1 MSKNSGPSRRQ
12 RLWLGAVLL
21 LAATWWAAPV
31 QAARQGASPPQNP
44 AALYQAHCSGCHG
57 DDADGRSR
65 APKKMNPAPRDFTT
79 PQATQELTRERMIAA
94 VKNGVPGTAMAG
106 LKKQLSDAQ
115 IAAVVD
121 HVRNTYM
128 RPSVTDASRGRRIYA
143 RVCSVCH
150 GDQGKGS
157 MFASPNLKPAPRD
170 FTSQAAKDELTRDRM
185 LTAVSQGR
193 PNTAMQGYARRF
205 SQEDLEAVVDYIRV
219 SIMRVQEP
227 AAAPGVTG
235 ASAKK
240 GTGQKDGGHD
250 HGAHGGHGDHGSHG
264 DPNDH
269 AAHGHGGA
277 QALGKD
283 GKVDMKKP
291 FANGLRG
298 DPVAGQKFYDANCAT
313 CHGVKGDGQGPRAYF
328 INPKPAV
335 FTDAKTRAGM
345 NRPVIYDGV
354 ALGRRGSEMPAWDK
368 VLTPQE
374 IADVSEYVFRA
385 FIQSGTK
392 NVANRK

>member
-1 MSKNSGPSRRQ
+1 MSRESEPVRRT

-21 LAATWWAAPV
+21 LAASWLALPVHAATR
-31 QAARQGASPPQNP
+31 AP
-44 AALYQAHCSGCHG
+44 AGQTPAQLYQTYCSGCHG

-65 APKKMNPAPRDFTT
+65 TQKRMNPAPRDFTT
-79 PQATQELTRERMIAA
+79 PQASQELTRERMVAA

-121 HVRNTYM
+121 HVRDTYI

-150 GDQGKGS
+150 GEQGKGS
-157 MFASPNLKPAPRD
+157 MFASPNLRPAPRD
-170 FTSQAAKDELTRDRM
+170 FTSQGAKDELTRDRM
-185 LTAVSQGR
+185 LAAVTHGR
-193 PNTAMQGYARRF
+193 PNTAMPGYGRRF

-219 SIMRVQEP
+219 SIMRVQE
-227 AAAPGVTG
+227 AEAVAGTRATAGPGT
-235 ASAKK
+235 KK
-240 GTGQKDGGHD
+240 GARKEAGHD
-250 HGAHGGHGDHGSHG
+250 HGDHSGHG

-269 AAHGHGGA
+269 AAHGHGGDH
-277 QALGKD
+277 ALGKD
-283 GKVDMKKP
+283 GKIDMRKP
-291 FANGLRG
+291 FSNGLRG

-313 CHGVKGDGQGPRAYF
+313 CHGIKGDGQGPRAYF

-335 FTDAKTRAGM
+335 FTDPKTRAGM

-368 VLTPQE
+368 VMTPQE

-385 FIQSGTK
+385 FIQPGKKTD
-392 NVANRK
+392 VARKK

>member
-1 MSKNSGPSRRQ
+1 MSRESEPLRRT
-12 RLWLGAVLL
+12 RLWLAAMLL
-21 LAATWWAAPV
+21 LAASWLALPVHAAKR
-31 QAARQGASPPQNP
+31 AP
-44 AALYQAHCSGCHG
+44 AGQTPAQLFQTYCSGCHG
-57 DDADGRSR
+57 DDADGRGR
-65 APKKMNPAPRDFTT
+65 ARKTMNPAPRDFTT
-79 PQATQELTRERMIAA
+79 PQATQELTRDRMIAA

-106 LKKQLSDAQ
+106 LKKQLTDAQ
-115 IAAVVD
+115 ITAVVD

-128 RPSVTDASRGRRIYA
+128 RPSVTDANRGRRIYA

-157 MFASPNLKPAPRD
+157 MFASANLRPAPRD
-170 FTSQAAKDELTRDRM
+170 FTSQGAKDELTRDRM
-185 LTAVSQGR
+185 LAAVSQGR

-205 SQEDLEAVVDYIRV
+205 SQQDQEAVVDYIRV
-219 SIMRVQEP
+219 SIMRVQE
-227 AAAPGVTG
+227 AEAVSGTHAQEAPGAKKDPRKK
-235 ASAKK
+235 ASA
-240 GTGQKDGGHD
+240 HD
-250 HGAHGGHGDHGSHG
+250 HGDHGSQG
-264 DPNDH
+264 NPNDH
-269 AAHGHGGA
+269 AAHGHGGG

-283 GKVDMKKP
+283 GKIDMKKP

-335 FTDAKTRAGM
+335 FIDAKTRAGM

-374 IADVSEYVFRA
+374 IADVSEYVFRT

-392 NVANRK
+392 NVAGNK

>member
-1 MSKNSGPSRRQ
+1 MSRDSGSSRRA

-31 QAARQGASPPQNP
+31 HAAIQSASPQQTP

-57 DDADGRSR
+57 DNADGRAR
-65 APKKMNPAPRDFTT
+65 AQKRMSPPPRDFTT

-94 VKNGVPGTAMAG
+94 VRNGVPGTAMAG
-106 LKKQLSDAQ
+106 LKKRLSEAQ

-121 HVRNTYM
+121 HVRDTYM

-185 LTAVSQGR
+185 LAAVAQGR

-227 AAAPGVTG
+227 DAFAGAHAHGVPA

-240 GTGQKDGGHD
+240 GAGKGGGHD
-250 HGAHGGHGDHGSHG
+250 HGDHGSHG
-264 DPNDH
+264 DAEDH

-277 QALGKD
+277 AALGKD
-283 GKVDMKKP
+283 GRIDMKKP

-392 NVANRK
+392 NVASRK

>member
-1 MSKNSGPSRRQ
+1 MSRDSGPSRRQ
-12 RLWLGAVLL
+12 RLWLGTVLL

-31 QAARQGASPPQNP
+31 HAAKQSASSQQTP

-65 APKKMNPAPRDFTT
+65 AQKKMNPAPRDFTT
-79 PQATQELTRERMIAA
+79 PQATQELSRERMIAA
-94 VKNGVPGTAMAG
+94 VRNGVPGTAMAG
-106 LKKQLSDAQ
+106 LKKQLSNAQ

-121 HVRNTYM
+121 HVRDTYM

-170 FTSQAAKDELTRDRM
+170 FTSQGAKDELTRDRM
-185 LTAVSQGR
+185 LAAVSQGR

-219 SIMRVQEP
+219 SIMRVQEAP
-227 AAAPGVTG
+227 AAHAHAAPAAG
-235 ASAKK
+235 AKGGKK
-240 GTGQKDGGHD
+240 KDAHD
-250 HGAHGGHGDHGSHG
+250 HGDHAGHGDAE
-264 DPNDH
+264 DH
-269 AAHGHGGA
+269 AAHGHGGP

-283 GKVDMKKP
+283 GKIDMKKP

-313 CHGVKGDGQGPRAYF
+313 CHGIKGDGQGPRAYF

-368 VLTPQE
+368 VMTPQE

-392 NVANRK
+392 NVAKKQ

>member
-1 MSKNSGPSRRQ
+1 MSRDSGSSRRS
-12 RLWLGAVLL
+12 RLWLSAVLL
-21 LAATWWAAPV
+21 LAATWVAAPV
-31 QAARQGASPPQNP
+31 HAARP
-44 AALYQAHCSGCHG
+44 APTPAQLYQSHCASCHG
-57 DDADGRSR
+57 DEADGRGR
-65 APKKMNPAPRDFTT
+65 TRKNMNPVPRDFTT

-94 VKNGVPGTAMAG
+94 VKNGVPGTAMAS

-170 FTSQAAKDELTRDRM
+170 FTSPAAKEDLTRDRM
-185 LTAVSQGR
+185 LASVAQGR

-227 AAAPGVTG
+227 ATAPGAHAHAATG
-235 ASAKK
+235 APAKNA
-240 GTGQKDGGHD
+240 GHDHGDHGD
-250 HGAHGGHGDHGSHG
+250 HGAHGDA
-264 DPNDH
+264 NDH

-277 QALGKD
+277 QAVGKD
-283 GKVDMKKP
+283 GRIDMRKP
-291 FANGLRG
+291 FAKGLKG

-385 FIQSGTK
+385 FIQTGTN
-392 NVANRK
+392 NVARKK

>member
-1 MSKNSGPSRRQ
+1 MSRDSGSSCRA
-12 RLWLGAVLL
+12 RLWLGTVLL
-21 LAATWWAAPV
+21 LAATWWAAPAH
-31 QAARQGASPPQNP
+31 AARQSASPPQTP
-44 AALYQAHCSGCHG
+44 AALYQAHCAGCHG

-65 APKKMNPAPRDFTT
+65 AQKKMNPAPRDFTT

-121 HVRNTYM
+121 HVRDTYM

-185 LTAVSQGR
+185 LAAVSQGR

-205 SQEDLEAVVDYIRV
+205 SQQDLESVVDYIRV
-219 SIMRVQEP
+219 SIMRVQEAGAGSGTQP
-227 AAAPGVTG
+227 QGAPGAKQDARKK
-235 ASAKK
+235 AS
-240 GTGQKDGGHD
+240 GHE
-250 HGAHGGHGDHGSHG
+250 HGDHSAHG

-269 AAHGHGGA
+269 AAHGHGGDHA
-277 QALGKD
+277 IGKD
-283 GKVDMKKP
+283 GKIDMKKP

-392 NVANRK
+392 NAAKKQ